1 MANGEENP
9 RQGLLDLFSRVDE
22 LIIES
27 TRVNKALLGYLQ
39 GNTNQ
44 LVIPGTS
51 VQNTL
56 LSIDNRQDLRN
67 KLEQGQLKT
76 YRILEFDMSTAE
88 TDKEITESGQSIVAA
103 TDGVLDGC
111 LVRFH
116 FNKNDLSPLK
126 YFDWQMP
133 FNKFYITWPVQPG
146 KKLYLAVGKEAM
158 GKPQAPTAA
167 LMNMIGA
174 IERANEHNLA
184 ITAATPFLASGL
196 TPLTAATVF
205 RIQVAVDT
213 AGIFQAVITKGAN
226 AQTVNFNAGNNL
238 VAGGL
243 YVFDMLVHAGDSV
256 NFQHSVNTTLQVF
269 RVQEVAGA

>member
-238 VAGGL
+238 AGRW
-243 YVFDMLVHAGDSV
+243 SV
-256 NFQHSVNTTLQVF
+256 CL
-269 RVQEVAGA
+269 